1 MTSEKPHDM
10 SHPLTTAQRAADP
23 GSLEATTIRRIS
35 VRFLPLLIIAFLVT
49 YLDRVNVGFAALTA
63 NRDLGM
69 TSQSFALG
77 AGIFFIG
84 YFLCEIPSNLAL
96 ERFGARLWLGRILIT
111 IGIVSACTAF
121 VTGARGFYAVR
132 FLLGMAEAGLFPG
145 VIFFMTR
152 WFPRRHR
159 ANMMALFMLAIPLS
173 SFVGAPVSGT
183 ILELDGVG
191 GLHGWQWLYLL
202 EGLPAVLLGLA
213 CMLWLTDS
221 PSRAHWLTA
230 EQRSWLLAEL
240 EREHVPAAH
249 TGSRWRLA
257 FNPTLLA
264 YAVIFFGVTAGTYGL
279 SLWLPLILKT
289 PGLGNIQTGLL
300 VAIPFGFGCIATIVW
315 SRNSDRTQE
324 RVWHTAIPA
333 FLAAI
338 GLGACIMLHSVPA
351 QIAALS
357 LASLGLYGIKGPFF
371 ALVTERMA
379 QSDAAPGIAVITS
392 LAGLAG
398 FVGPYAV
405 GWIKGRAGGSYAQG
419 LLFLALLCLVSGIVT
434 VAQARRRVV

>member
-1 MTSEKPHDM
+1 MPSEKHYDM
-10 SHPLTTAQRAADP
+10 LHSSMSTPDVAQISQIEAA
-23 GSLEATTIRRIS
+23 TIRRIS
-35 VRFLPLLIIAFLVT
+35 SRFLPLLIIAFLVT

-63 NRDLGM
+63 NHDLGM
-69 TSQSFALG
+69 TPQSFALG
-77 AGIFFIG
+77 AGIFFLG

-96 ERFGARLWLGRILIT
+96 ERFGARLWLGRIMIT
-111 IGIVSACTAF
+111 IGIISACTAF
-121 VTGARGFYAVR
+121 VSSAHGFYLVR

-173 SFVGAPVSGT
+173 SFVGAPISGT

-202 EGLPAVLLGLA
+202 EGIPAVLLGVC
-213 CMLWLTDS
+213 CMFWLTDS
-221 PSRAHWLTA
+221 PLRANWLSH
-230 EQRSWLLAEL
+230 EQRDWLIATL
-240 EREHVPAAH
+240 ESERVEPAH

-257 FNPTLLA
+257 LNPTLLA
-264 YAVIFFGVTAGTYGL
+264 YAAIFFGVTAGTYGL

-289 PGLGNIQTGLL
+289 PGLSNIQTGLL
-300 VAIPFGFGCIATIVW
+300 VAIPFGFGCVATIVW
-315 SRNSDRTQE
+315 SRNSDRMQE

-333 FLAAI
+333 FLSAI
-338 GLGACIMLHSVPA
+338 GLGACIMLHSVAA

-405 GWIKGRAGGSYAQG
+405 GWIKGRTGGSYTQG
-419 LLFLALLCLVSGIVT
+419 LLFLAFLCLLSGIIT
-434 VAQARRRVV
+434 VVQSRRKVV